1 MTTRGRV
8 LKEYQRCEKIEHVL
22 IGDFFVVQKTVNKC
36 TLYDLNGK
44 LEKEYLMSERWIS
57 SLITLSTSE
66 ILVYT
71 NENNEISAFD
81 LMDGGK

>member
-57 SLITLSTSE
+57 PSITFCTSE
-66 ILVYT
+66 VLVYA

-81 LMDGGK
+81 LTDGGK